1 MRNNTKA
8 TQAEKA
14 FLISYLLDGYTAYDI
29 APDVKRRK
37 KLQEQ
42 AIELRSSTTYAK
54 VREDVSSIS

>member
-42 AIELRSSTTYAK
+42 AIELRSSTTYSKIQSA
-54 VREDVSSIS
+54 VATAS